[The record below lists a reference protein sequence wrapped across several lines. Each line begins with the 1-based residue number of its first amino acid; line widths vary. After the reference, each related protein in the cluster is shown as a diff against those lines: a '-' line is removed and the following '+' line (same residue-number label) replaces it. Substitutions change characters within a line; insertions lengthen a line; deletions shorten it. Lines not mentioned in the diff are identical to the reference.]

1 MFKRVSSIQPWLKMG
16 RNGKWRW
23 SATWLSIVCNNLLSR
38 VPGIRRRKPSN
49 LLLYRK
55 SCEVWG
61 KNPLNMKCFNRPVDA
76 FDLLLLSVVVY
87 QKVLTTGHAIFAD
100 VFTVLGMFLASLL
113 YERKCLRID
122 LLKINCCLNVLFII
136 WFPYVLNSVTSA
148 LQCGSCRAFI
158 VLAER
163 MAYLS

>member
-16 RNGKWRW
+16 CNSKWRW

-55 SCEVWG
+55 LCEVWG
-61 KNPLNMKCFNRPVDA
+61 KNPPNMKCFNRLVDA

-87 QKVLTTGHAIFAD
+87 QKVLTTGHAIFTD
-100 VFTVLGMFLASLL
+100 VVHCTRNVPCIFAVWEQVFQNWCFKNRLLLECSVYCLVSLCVEIDNVCFAEHPTQRLGRNF
-113 YERKCLRID
+113 
-122 LLKINCCLNVLFII
+122 FIR
-136 WFPYVLNSVTSA
+136 W
-148 LQCGSCRAFI
+148 
-158 VLAER
+158 
-163 MAYLS
+163 